1 MAANSKRERIIAK
14 VVTLL
19 ETLATIETVVRR
31 KQTYSELDDF
41 AVTQLPVAAVVGRMP
56 KSSSSGVSTHISRR
70 TSVDI
75 VISEL
80 RIDVYVYAQDKETP
94 DTTISDL
101 ADDLWAL
108 LYADQ
113 TLGMKGTVVSLRLE
127 LEENPEYWEPFL
139 AFKLTVVVKYKHDTG
154 GI

>member
-1 MAANSKRERIIAK
+1 MAANSKRERIIVK
-14 VVTLL
+14 VKTLL
-19 ETLATIETVVRR
+19 ETLGTINTVVRR

-41 AVTQLPVAAVVGRMP
+41 ALTQLPVAAVVGRMP
-56 KSSSSGVSTHISRR
+56 KTPSSGITTHISRR
-70 TSVDI
+70 TSVDV

-80 RIDVYVYAQDKETP
+80 RVDVFVYAQDKETP
-94 DTTISDL
+94 DTTISNL

-113 TLGMKGTVVSLRLE
+113 KLGGLVIELRLE
-127 LEENPEYWEPFL
+127 LEENAEYWEPFL
-139 AFKLTVVVKYKHDTG
+139 AFKITVVTKYKHDTG